1 MWDII
6 VVIILGLLIVLIA
19 GNVISLIR
27 KTIYNGLTTDL
38 LIGFVVSAIA
48 ETALLYGFITTLSNL

>member
-1 MWDII
+1 MWNTF

-19 GNVISLIR
+19 VNVISLIR
-27 KTIYNGLTTDL
+27 KTIEIGLTVDL

-48 ETALLYGFITTLSNL
+48 EAVLIYGFVSTLSNL